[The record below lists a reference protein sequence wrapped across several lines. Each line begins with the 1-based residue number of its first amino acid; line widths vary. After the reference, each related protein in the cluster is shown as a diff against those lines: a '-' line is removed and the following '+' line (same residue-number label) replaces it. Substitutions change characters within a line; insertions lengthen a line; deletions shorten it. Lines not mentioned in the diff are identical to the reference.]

1 MKVDKKD
8 WLKALQY
15 WYGVLD
21 EYNDLEEKDFNYILK
36 KYNITVEDI
45 MKI

>member
-8 WLKALQY
+8 LLKALQY

>member
-1 MKVDKKD
+1 L
-8 WLKALQY
+8 LKALQY